1 MESSINAVTHLGGGA
16 ICQKVTLHYSM
27 SLFSNH
33 WYGPEGLENSTSEL
47 INSMLFWGKTPLPS
61 LSSLPKFLVNLWIAV
76 EWFCSEWHAQP
87 RTAKLYLLTT
97 NQEHVENLQTA
108 SRIGSTLITRHPW
121 LVKLSTLNLSG
132 HVEYLVSK
140 NRSGEL
146 NLTMANVIF
155 SNVTMLPEVHLNL

>member
-1 MESSINAVTHLGGGA
+1 MWQL
-16 ICQKVTLHYSM
+16 
-27 SLFSNH
+27 
-33 WYGPEGLENSTSEL
+33 P
-47 INSMLFWGKTPLPS
+47 WGKTPLPS
-61 LSSLPKFLVNLWIAV
+61 LSILPPFLVNLWIAV

-121 LVKLSTLNLSG
+121 LVKLSTLNLLR

-146 NLTMANVIF
+146 DLTIWPDGLHHFLKCHNVSRGPSEFLKRAKI
-155 SNVTMLPEVHLNL
+155 SALLSYMVLPKA